1 MSTQTVSS
9 APLVSSRTTLAG
21 DLTLAA
27 GVLGAVAGAALALW
41 PREVSPDQ
49 FSYPLGTV
57 SHVAFQLFFT
67 VHHLGL
73 LAGLLAL
80 GVLARPVATRVTRAG
95 TGLAVAGM
103 VLLTLMEAVVA
114 VLGLG
119 ITADSARGQLLGS
132 LYGVAS
138 LMIGAGLVTAGVG
151 LVRRP
156 VFPGSGRYLPLA
168 LGVWVFV
175 PMVPALFAPM
185 VWGRLAII
193 GWMVLFALL
202 GLQLRRA
209 ARDEARG

>member
-9 APLVSSRTTLAG
+9 APLVSSRTALAG

-27 GVLGAVAGAALALW
+27 GVLGAVAGAALTLW

-95 TGLAVAGM
+95 TALAVAGM

-114 VLGLG
+114 FLGLG

>member
-1 MSTQTVSS
+1 MSTQTVSLT
-9 APLVSSRTTLAG
+9 PLVSSRTALAG

-41 PREVSPDQ
+41 PREVSPDR

-57 SHVAFQLFFT
+57 SHVSFQLFFT

-80 GVLARPVATRVTRAG
+80 GALARPVATRVTRAG

-103 VLLTLMEAVVA
+103 VLLTVMEAVVA

-175 PMVPALFAPM
+175 PMVPALFAPT

-209 ARDEARG
+209 ARDKARG

>member
-9 APLVSSRTTLAG
+9 APLVSSRTALAG

-119 ITADSARGQLLGS
+119 ITADSSRGQLLGS

-156 VFPGSGRYLPLA
+156 VLPGSGRYLPLA

-185 VWGRLAII
+185 VGGRLAII

-209 ARDEARG
+209 ARDAARG